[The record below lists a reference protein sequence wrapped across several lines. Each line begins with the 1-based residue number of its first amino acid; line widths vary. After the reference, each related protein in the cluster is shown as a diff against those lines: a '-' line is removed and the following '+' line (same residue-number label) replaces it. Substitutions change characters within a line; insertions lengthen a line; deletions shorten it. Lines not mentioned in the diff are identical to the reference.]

1 MINLSSPTSSTT
13 VLYCLPSAGSSATMY
28 ARWDRLTAVGIQV
41 KPIELPGRG
50 ARIAEDFLSTF
61 DAMVDFAC
69 QQINPA
75 SAQRFALFGHSM
87 GALIAWAAAQR
98 RQQAGLSTPLALFAS
113 ASTAPSK
120 RSLERFEN
128 LQTDDQL
135 LADLRRQGGTPE
147 ILLED
152 EEMRRI
158 TLDTIAA
165 DYRVC
170 ANFSYQQPA
179 RLDCPVHILA
189 GKDDEISVD
198 ELNAW
203 QLESLHKGSLRWFE
217 GGHFYLRNQQEMLVT
232 HLEQLLTQVEPS
244 RSYA

>member
-1 MINLSSPTSSTT
+1 MINLSSPTSSAT

-28 ARWDRLTAVGIQV
+28 ARWNRLTAVGIQV

-50 ARIAEDFLSTF
+50 ARITEDFLSTF
-61 DAMVDFAC
+61 DDMVDFAC

-75 SAQRFALFGHSM
+75 QQRFALFGHSM
-87 GALIAWAAAQR
+87 GALIAWAVAQR
-98 RQQAGLSTPLALFAS
+98 RQKAGLSTPLALFAS

-135 LADLRRQGGTPE
+135 LDDLRRQGGTPE

-170 ANFSYQQPA
+170 ANFAYQQPA
-179 RLDCPVHILA
+179 RLDCPIHILA
-189 GKDDEISVD
+189 GKDDEISGD

-203 QLESLHKGSLRWFE
+203 QLESLQQGSLRWFE
-217 GGHFYLRNQQEMLVT
+217 GGHFYLRSQQDALVN
-232 HLEQLLTQVEPS
+232 HLEQLLTQVVSS